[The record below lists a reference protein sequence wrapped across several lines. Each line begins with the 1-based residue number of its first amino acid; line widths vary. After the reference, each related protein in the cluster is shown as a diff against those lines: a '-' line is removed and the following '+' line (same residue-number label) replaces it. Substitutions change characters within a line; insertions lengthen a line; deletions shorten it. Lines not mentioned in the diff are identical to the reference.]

1 MNTKD
6 DQPNTVQEQA
16 ARYVARLYSGE
27 MTAADEDDLFSW
39 LRLDPAHRRAY
50 DEVLALWDAA
60 GEIPGKA
67 DLAAAPSSGLRNWR
81 KSTAWL
87 AAAAVVVAVVGIPA
101 LQSGLFGG
109 SEQGRRAFVYE
120 TDVGDRRNV
129 TMADGSRL
137 TLNTGSRVLVN
148 LEPDRRS
155 IILEFGEVFFDI
167 EEDPDRMLTVR
178 ARGHVVS
185 VLGTQFNVM
194 VDGNEVRVAV
204 VEGVVAVSGEETF
217 YPVAATR
224 DRLRVAAESGTGSA
238 PTPGEQSGMD
248 DVILRAG
255 TTATFGA
262 EYQQV
267 VEDDTDAMERI
278 QSWREGVVRFDG
290 EPLYRVIAELN
301 RYSQVKILVEDA
313 TIMNLPVSGLF
324 RVERVDLIL
333 SAIEEIVPVEVVR
346 HSDRYVLVG
355 ADPGR
360 GLRVPDRVDHSR
372 DQVP

>member
-1 MNTKD
+1 MNTKEN
-6 DQPNTVQEQA
+6 QPNTLQEQA
-16 ARYVARLYSGE
+16 ARYVARLYSGD

-60 GEIPGKA
+60 GEVREKVN
-67 DLAAAPSSGLRNWR
+67 LAAAPSRGLRNWR

-87 AAAAVVVAVVGIPA
+87 AAAAIVVAVVGILA

-109 SEQGRRAFVYE
+109 SEQGQGAFVYE
-120 TDVGDRRNV
+120 TDVGERRNV

-137 TLNTGSRVLVN
+137 TLNTGSLVLVN

-155 IILEFGEVFFDI
+155 IILKFGEVFFDI
-167 EEDPDRMLTVR
+167 EKDLDRVLTVE

-194 VDGNEVRVAV
+194 VDGTEVKVAV
-204 VEGVVAVSGEETF
+204 VEGVVAVSGEGTL
-217 YPVAATR
+217 YPFAASQ
-224 DRLRVAAESGTGSA
+224 DRLRVAAESGGTAS
-238 PTPGEQSGMD
+238 TPGEESGTVD
-248 DVILRAG
+248 LILRAG
-255 TTATFGA
+255 TTATFG
-262 EYQQV
+262 EEHQQV
-267 VEDDTDAMERI
+267 VEDDADAMERI
-278 QSWREGVVRFDG
+278 QSWREGVVRFDE

-355 ADPGR
+355 SGP
-360 GLRVPDRVDHSR
+360 
-372 DQVP
+372 